1 MARLQW
7 CRKHI
12 KEVAEA
18 CDLKK
23 SAVYEVEQAAEF
35 CDAHSDFSEL
45 PTKPI
50 ITLIRVQDEQVR
62 ERAILHAQNKLNR
75 QTPTGGQHTKT
86 LTEKDI
92 KKIIETAQIE
102 IRNAEVDKLRA
113 EEDAEEERTGIKNI
127 TQDEINTIVGVADP
141 IKESEPKEPPE
152 TTIPHAIITRK
163 EIDIYFSVMQKILC
177 DEDIPKHRKRMD
189 MMIENKTLVVVG

>member
-7 CRKHI
+7 CRNHI
-12 KEVAEA
+12 DEVKDA
-18 CDLKK
+18 CNLSD
-23 SAVYEVEQAAEF
+23 SSVWEVKQAAKF

-62 ERAILHAQNKLNR
+62 ERAILHAQNRLTR
-75 QTPTGGQHTKT
+75 QTPTGGQHIKT

-92 KKIIETAQIE
+92 KKIIEDAEIE
-102 IRNAEVDKLRA
+102 IRNAEVERLQ
-113 EEDAEEERTGIKNI
+113 AEEEEEEKRTGIKNI
-127 TQDEINTIVGVADP
+127 TQEEVNKLLGNEPEP
-141 IKESEPKEPPE
+141 IPGPEEPTENA
-152 TTIPHAIITRK
+152 IPFVTITRK
-163 EIDIYFSVMQKILC
+163 EIDTYFLVMKKILC

-189 MMIENKTLVVVG
+189 MMIENKTLVIVDK